1 MRRLLYELPILMLVI
16 ASAAKPTEINELPE
30 STARQSPLWFPD
42 TDNRRVNTTKVVSS
56 SQSSEH
62 FYNSVIEALEKINVL
77 PHSCIKFDKITR
89 EVLHVDETASV
100 RTIGVYLY
108 FQESSQWGDNLDD
121 SVKSSREL
129 SPNSNLDN
137 SLKEQSG
144 SQHKVRCHSES
155 KVVMMDA
162 HSLLR
167 QQDVANAS
175 RSASGSEYNN
185 TVTSVIVGAH
195 SNSDSENTEGAITGI
210 SRTQLVVIS
219 TCSAIIGT
227 FFLIAGILRVR
238 NYYKRYRQQQRQ
250 ASRPTFRSCSV
261 ALRNSTPS
269 NEQIHRDSLLS
280 KSSSVQS
287 NFTGR
292 GTGTQY
298 PASQSSRD
306 NSRNNSPKAYAD
318 KTPLLVVTS
327 PSDTT
332 NASTPTVSQASL
344 QCPEDDPSRRKN
356 AKPPITNEDD
366 KENSPLLVN
375 SDDNH
380 IDIGQIS
387 DEGYIETILN
397 NKGPLDKQTPMVNGD
412 SENVKDFS
420 VKDSC
425 PKVKEVNNVPI
436 TEIEKTRDGLV
447 NNAPKSST
455 ADGQTRPVQSP
466 ELSPGTNEA
475 TMLIPLDSTT
485 NENAGFEASNFGL
498 TQSDSSLSST
508 NPAYAYGNQTEYSNG
523 LSHFEEIMIHGQ
535 VFNDTPSHRNPRLN
549 PLPMPSLRS
558 FSENSFDYGSGTN
571 TGRIAASTGAQAG
584 SSRGDHS
591 MMRSMSLVDSSP
603 KGRRDRRLM
612 KTNSVVGEVAS
623 DLPVLGQISDP
634 KPSEQSENC
643 VSPAQQNMSAQAK
656 RELFGCGQDTNIQS
670 SGELSRETSTEVTPP
685 TITKLL
691 TSCEEEKTT
700 FL

>member
-1 MRRLLYELPILMLVI
+1 M
-16 ASAAKPTEINELPE
+16 
-30 STARQSPLWFPD
+30 
-42 TDNRRVNTTKVVSS
+42 
-56 SQSSEH
+56 
-62 FYNSVIEALEKINVL
+62 
-77 PHSCIKFDKITR
+77 
-89 EVLHVDETASV
+89 
-100 RTIGVYLY
+100 
-108 FQESSQWGDNLDD
+108 
-121 SVKSSREL
+121 
-129 SPNSNLDN
+129 
-137 SLKEQSG
+137 
-144 SQHKVRCHSES
+144 
-155 KVVMMDA
+155 
-162 HSLLR
+162 
-167 QQDVANAS
+167 
-175 RSASGSEYNN
+175 
-185 TVTSVIVGAH
+185 
-195 SNSDSENTEGAITGI
+195 
-210 SRTQLVVIS
+210 
-219 TCSAIIGT
+219 
-227 FFLIAGILRVR
+227 
-238 NYYKRYRQQQRQ
+238 
-250 ASRPTFRSCSV
+250 
-261 ALRNSTPS
+261 
-269 NEQIHRDSLLS
+269 
-280 KSSSVQS
+280 
-287 NFTGR
+287 
-292 GTGTQY
+292 
-298 PASQSSRD
+298 
-306 NSRNNSPKAYAD
+306 
-318 KTPLLVVTS
+318 
-327 PSDTT
+327 
-332 NASTPTVSQASL
+332 
-344 QCPEDDPSRRKN
+344 
-356 AKPPITNEDD
+356 
-366 KENSPLLVN
+366 N

-412 SENVKDFS
+412 SENVKDFP

-436 TEIEKTRDGLV
+436 TEREKTRDGLV

-485 NENAGFEASNFGL
+485 SENAGFEASNFGL

-623 DLPVLGQISDP
+623 DLPVLGHISDP

-685 TITKLL
+685 TITKLM

>member
-1 MRRLLYELPILMLVI
+1 
-16 ASAAKPTEINELPE
+16 
-30 STARQSPLWFPD
+30 
-42 TDNRRVNTTKVVSS
+42 
-56 SQSSEH
+56 
-62 FYNSVIEALEKINVL
+62 
-77 PHSCIKFDKITR
+77 
-89 EVLHVDETASV
+89 
-100 RTIGVYLY
+100 
-108 FQESSQWGDNLDD
+108 
-121 SVKSSREL
+121 
-129 SPNSNLDN
+129 
-137 SLKEQSG
+137 
-144 SQHKVRCHSES
+144 
-155 KVVMMDA
+155 MMDS

-185 TVTSVIVGAH
+185 TVASVIVGAH
-195 SNSDSENTEGAITGI
+195 SNSDSENAEGAITGI

-280 KSSSVQS
+280 KSSSIQS

-298 PASQSSRD
+298 PASQSSHD

-344 QCPEDDPSRRKN
+344 QSPEDQPSKRKN
-356 AKPPITNEDD
+356 MKTPITNEDD

-397 NKGPLDKQTPMVNGD
+397 NKGPIDKQTPMVNGD
-412 SENVKDFS
+412 SERPKD
-420 VKDSC
+420 VPVNDSC
-425 PKVKEVNNVPI
+425 PNVKEVSNAPN
-436 TEIEKTRDGLV
+436 TEREITRDGLV

-455 ADGQTRPVQSP
+455 SDGQTGPVQSP

-475 TMLIPLDSTT
+475 TMLIPLDPTT

-498 TQSDSSLSST
+498 TQSDSSLSSS

-535 VFNDTPSHRNPRLN
+535 VFNDTSHRNPRLN
-549 PLPMPSLRS
+549 PVQMPSLRS
-558 FSENSFDYGSGTN
+558 FSENSFDYGSGVNTN
-571 TGRIAASTGAQAG
+571 RVAASAGAQAA
-584 SSRGDHS
+584 SSRGDHPAT
-591 MMRSMSLVDSSP
+591 MMRSMSLADASP
-603 KGRRDRRLM
+603 KGRKERRLM

-623 DLPVLGQISDP
+623 DLPVHGHLSGPI
-634 KPSEQSENC
+634 PSEQSENC
-643 VSPAQQNMSAQAK
+643 VSPAPAQQKMSAQAK

-685 TITKLL
+685 ATITKLL
-691 TSCEEEKTT
+691 SEEKTT

>member
-30 STARQSPLWFPD
+30 STAKQSALWFPD
-42 TDNRRVNTTKVVSS
+42 TDNRRGNTTKVVSS
-56 SQSSEH
+56 SQSAEH
-62 FYNSVIEALEKINVL
+62 FYNSVIEALEKINLL
-77 PHSCIKFDKITR
+77 PHSCIKFEKITR
-89 EVLHVDETASV
+89 EVLHVDETANV

-108 FQESSQWGDNLDD
+108 FQESSHWGDNLDD

-129 SPNSNLDN
+129 SPDSNLDN

-155 KVVMMDA
+155 KVVMMDS

-185 TVTSVIVGAH
+185 TVASVIVGAH
-195 SNSDSENTEGAITGI
+195 SNSDSENAEGAITGI

-298 PASQSSRD
+298 PASQSSRE

-327 PSDTT
+327 PSETT

-344 QCPEDDPSRRKN
+344 QSPEDHPSRRKN
-356 AKPPITNEDD
+356 VKTPITNEDD

-397 NKGPLDKQTPMVNGD
+397 NKGPVDKQMVNGD
-412 SENVKDFS
+412 SERPRTVPAN
-420 VKDSC
+420 DSC
-425 PKVKEVNNVPI
+425 PNVKEVSNAPD
-436 TEIEKTRDGLV
+436 TERGITRDGLV
-447 NNAPKSST
+447 NNAPKSTS
-455 ADGQTRPVQSP
+455 DEQTGPVQSP

-475 TMLIPLDSTT
+475 TMLIPLDPTT

-498 TQSDSSLSST
+498 TQSDSSLSSS

-535 VFNDTPSHRNPRLN
+535 VFSDTAHRNPRLN
-549 PLPMPSLRS
+549 PVPMPSLRS
-558 FSENSFDYGSGTN
+558 FSENSFDYGSGAN
-571 TGRIAASTGAQAG
+571 TASAGAQPA
-584 SSRGDHS
+584 SSRGDHPAT
-591 MMRSMSLVDSSP
+591 MMRSMSLVDASP
-603 KGRRDRRLM
+603 KERKERRLL
-612 KTNSVVGEVAS
+612 KTNSVVGDVAS
-623 DLPVLGQISDP
+623 DLPVHGQLSGP

-643 VSPAQQNMSAQAK
+643 VSSAPAQQKMSAQAK

-670 SGELSRETSTEVTPP
+670 SGELSRETSTEATPP
-685 TITKLL
+685 ATITKH
-691 TSCEEEKTT
+691 SSEEKTT